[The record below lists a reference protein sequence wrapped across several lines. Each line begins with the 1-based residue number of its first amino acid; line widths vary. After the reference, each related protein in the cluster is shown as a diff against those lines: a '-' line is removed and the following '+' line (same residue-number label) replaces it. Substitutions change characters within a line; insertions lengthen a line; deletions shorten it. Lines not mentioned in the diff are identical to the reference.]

1 MKAGR
6 LFERALKQAD
16 INLTAGTELTVQ
28 VKSRGNHLHLIVSPP
43 VMSKFEETILERSKK
58 AGLVHEIYQPHLP
71 VGEMI
76 RALRKASGQTLESL
90 SKKAKLSKGSLG
102 SIEKGDRPVGLAVL
116 KKLAQALG
124 IPLAMLTG

>member
-16 INLTAGTELTVQ
+16 INLTAGTELKVQ
-28 VKSRGNHLHLIVSPP
+28 VRRRGNHLHLIVSPP
-43 VMSKFEETILERSKK
+43 AMSQFEASILERSKG
-58 AGLVHEIYQPHLP
+58 AGLVHEVYQPDLP
-71 VGEMI
+71 VGEKI
-76 RALRKASGQTLESL
+76 RALRKASGQTLEAL

-102 SIEKGDRPVGLAVL
+102 SLEKGDRPVGLAVL